1 MKNVTKIVYVILTV
15 VFMVPSM
22 ETIISV
28 IGDSNIVLATICKVF
43 YAFAIGAAIVKGLAK
58 VNEFIHPN
66 KKSHMKNAH
75 KAMKRTRGA
84 RKVATILLS
93 IIGVEALLVGVLCK
107 VDKLDSLPNKL
118 IKLGIP
124 MKTAFTVSFVVGLV
138 VIAIASFV
146 LWCNAHR
153 DSNWRVAKEVNKLM
167 DKKVDDCIIKAREVA
182 YMF

>member
-1 MKNVTKIVYVILTV
+1 MMNVTKVVYAILTV
-15 VFMVPSM
+15 VFKVPAL

-28 IGDSNIVLATICKVF
+28 IGDSNVVLATICKVF

-58 VNEFIHPN
+58 VNVFIHPN
-66 KKSHMKNAH
+66 KKTHMKNAH

-93 IIGVEALLVGVLCK
+93 IIGVEALLVSVLCIT
-107 VDKLDSLPNKL
+107 DKLNKL
-118 IKLGIP
+118 LDTLIKVGVP
-124 MKTAFTVSFVVGLV
+124 MQTAVAVSLVVGFT
-138 VIAIASFV
+138 VIAIASFA

-153 DSNWRVAKEVNKLM
+153 GSNWRVAKEVNKLM

>member
-1 MKNVTKIVYVILTV
+1 MMNVTKVVYAILTV
-15 VFMVPSM
+15 VFKVPAL

-28 IGDSNIVLATICKVF
+28 IGDSNVVLATICKVF

-75 KAMKRTRGA
+75 KAMKRTRGI

-93 IIGVEALLVGVLCK
+93 IICAEAWLVSVLCK
-107 VDKLDSLPNKL
+107 IDKLDSLPNKM
-118 IKLGIP
+118 IELGIP
-124 MKTAFTVSFVVGLV
+124 MKTAFTVSLVVGLV
-138 VIAIASFV
+138 VVTIASFV

-153 DSNWRVAKEVNKLM
+153 NSNWRVAKKVNKLM

>member
-75 KAMKRTRGA
+75 KAMKRTRGS
-84 RKVATILLS
+84 RKVVTILLS

-124 MKTAFTVSFVVGLV
+124 MKTAFTVSLVVGLV

-153 DSNWRVAKEVNKLM
+153 DSNWRVVKEVNKLM

>member
-1 MKNVTKIVYVILTV
+1 MKNVTKVVYAILTV
-15 VFMVPSM
+15 VFKVPAL

-28 IGDSNIVLATICKVF
+28 IGDSNVVLSTICKVF

-66 KKSHMKNAH
+66 KKSHMKNAN
-75 KAMKRTRGA
+75 KAMKRTRGS
-84 RKVATILLS
+84 RNVLCITDKLNKLLDTL
-93 IIGVEALLVGVLCK
+93 IEVGVPMQTA
-107 VDKLDSLPNKL
+107 VAVSL
-118 IKLGIP
+118 
-124 MKTAFTVSFVVGLV
+124 VVGFT

-153 DSNWRVAKEVNKLM
+153 SSNWKVAKEVNKLL
-167 DKKVDDCIIKAREVA
+167 DKKLDDCIIRAREVA

>member
-28 IGDSNIVLATICKVF
+28 IGDSNVVLATICKVF

-93 IIGVEALLVGVLCK
+93 IIGVEALLVGALCK

-124 MKTAFTVSFVVGLV
+124 MKTAFTVSLVVGLV

-182 YMF
+182 YIF

>member
-153 DSNWRVAKEVNKLM
+153 DLNWRVAKEVNKLM

>member
-28 IGDSNIVLATICKVF
+28 IGDSNVVLATICKVF
-43 YAFAIGAAIVKGLAK
+43 YAFAIGSAIVKGLAK

-66 KKSHMKNAH
+66 KKTHMKNAH

-153 DSNWRVAKEVNKLM
+153 DSNWRVAKEVNKFM

>member
-28 IGDSNIVLATICKVF
+28 IGDSNVVLATICKVF

-66 KKSHMKNAH
+66 KKTHMKNAH

-84 RKVATILLS
+84 RMVANILLS

>member
-75 KAMKRTRGA
+75 KAMKRTRGS
-84 RKVATILLS
+84 RKVVTILLS

-124 MKTAFTVSFVVGLV
+124 MKTAFTVSLVVGLV

>member
-28 IGDSNIVLATICKVF
+28 IGDSNVVLATICKVF
-43 YAFAIGAAIVKGLAK
+43 YAFAVGAAVVKCLAK
-58 VNEFIHPN
+58 VNVFIHPN
-66 KKSHMKNAH
+66 KKTHMKNAH

-93 IIGVEALLVGVLCK
+93 IIGVEALLVGALCK

-124 MKTAFTVSFVVGLV
+124 MKTAFTVSLVVGLV